1 MKTLAELARV
11 LKAGAT
17 TSGRLVED
25 CLARIADPKGE
36 GPRTF
41 LKVHAEAARV
51 AADYYDRLRAHGVT
65 PGPWAGIPISIKDLF
80 DMAGDVTTAGSKVL
94 RQQPPAST
102 DCAAVARLRAAG
114 FIPIG
119 RTNMTEFA
127 YSGLGLNPHYGT
139 PLNPFERQRGRA
151 PGGSS
156 SGAAVS
162 IAEQM
167 SYGALGTDTGGSCR
181 IPAAFCGI
189 VGFKPT
195 ARRVPV
201 SGVFPLSRTLDS
213 VGPLAASVACCA
225 ALDAVLAAEPTA
237 VFGAMGLQGR
247 RFAVPT
253 HYALDSLDTH
263 VARNFERALREL
275 SGAGAE
281 VNEIPL
287 PELDELPGIN
297 RKGSFSGP
305 EAYALHRE
313 RLESQGALYDPR
325 VLVRLRRGR
334 EQSAAD
340 YLDLIQARADLQR
353 RIDESLA
360 EFDALL
366 LPTTPIIAP
375 LLQDLESEEGYLRT
389 NQLALRNTSVANF
402 LDRCAISIPCHE
414 AGAAPVG
421 LMLMGGHGDDR
432 RVLRLAASIEALV
445 SPGLRDPQDPWRS
458 TGRPDVRAT

>member
-1 MKTLAELARV
+1 MRTIAELASG
-11 LKAGAT
+11 LQSGS
-17 TSGRLVED
+17 TSSRRLVEE

-36 GPRTF
+36 GPRAF
-41 LKVHAEAARV
+41 LKVHADSARA
-51 AADYYDRLRAHGVT
+51 AADYYDRLRTHGVSLS
-65 PGPWAGIPISIKDLF
+65 PWAGIPVAIKDLF

-94 RQQPPAST
+94 LGEPPARA
-102 DCAAVARLRAAG
+102 DCAAVARLRASG

-139 PLNPFERQRGRA
+139 PLSPFERSRGRA

-162 IAEQM
+162 IVEQM
-167 SYGALGTDTGGSCR
+167 AYGALGTDTGGSCR

-201 SGVFPLSRTLDS
+201 SGVFPLSQTLDS

-225 ALDAVLAAEPTA
+225 TLDAVLADEPTA
-237 VFGAMGLQGR
+237 ALDVMGLRGR
-247 RFAVPT
+247 RFAVAT

-263 VARNFERALREL
+263 VGRDFERAIGRL
-275 SGAGAE
+275 SGAGAKVE
-281 VNEIPL
+281 EIPL
-287 PELDELPGIN
+287 AELDELPAIN

-313 RLESQGALYDPR
+313 RLESKAAQYDPR
-325 VLVRLRRGR
+325 VLVRLQRGR

-340 YLDLIQARADLQR
+340 YLDLIRARSDLQR
-353 RIDESLA
+353 RVDKSLA
-360 EFDALL
+360 EFDAVL
-366 LPTTPIIAP
+366 LPTAPIIPP
-375 LLQDLESEEGYLRT
+375 LLQDLESDEAYSRT
-389 NQLALRNTSVANF
+389 NQLALRNTSIANF
-402 LDRCAISIPCHE
+402 LDRCAISLPCHE
-414 AGAAPVG
+414 AGDAPVG
-421 LMLMGGHGDDR
+421 FMLMGAHGGDR
-432 RVLRLAASIEALV
+432 RLLGMAAAVEAALAKELC
-445 SPGLRDPQDPWRS
+445 
-458 TGRPDVRAT
+458 

>member
-1 MKTLAELARV
+1 MKTLAELARC
-11 LKAGAT
+11 LAAGTT
-17 TSGRLVED
+17 TSRQLVEE

-36 GPRTF
+36 GARTF
-41 LKVHAEAARV
+41 LKVHAEAARA
-51 AADYYDRLRAHGVT
+51 AADYHDRLRAHGVT
-65 PGPWAGIPISIKDLF
+65 LSPWAGIPVSIKDLF
-80 DMAGDVTTAGSKVL
+80 DMAGDVTTAGSRVL
-94 RQQPPAST
+94 RGQPPAGT

-139 PLNPFERQRGRA
+139 PRNPFERLRGRA

-162 IAEQM
+162 IVEQM

-195 ARRVPV
+195 ARRVPL
-201 SGVFPLSRTLDS
+201 SGVFPLSQTLDS

-225 ALDAVLAAEPTA
+225 VLDAVLAAEPSARLDA
-237 VFGAMGLQGR
+237 VGLRGR

-253 HYALDSLDTH
+253 HHALESLDTH
-263 VARNFERALREL
+263 VAGNFERAIHTV

-281 VNEIPL
+281 VDDVPL
-287 PELDELPGIN
+287 AELDELAAIN
-297 RKGSFSGP
+297 RKGGFSGP

-313 RLESQGALYDPR
+313 RLESQGAQYDPR
-325 VLVRLRRGR
+325 VWVRLQRGR

-340 YLDLIQARADLQR
+340 YLDLIRARADLR
-353 RIDESLA
+353 DRVAKSLA
-360 EFDALL
+360 EFDGVL

-375 LLQDLESEEGYLRT
+375 PLQDLESEEAYLRT
-389 NQLALRNTSVANF
+389 NQLALRNTSIANF

-414 AGAAPVG
+414 AGTAPVG
-421 LMLMGGHGDDR
+421 LMLMGPNGDDR
-432 RVLRLAASIEALV
+432 RTFGMAASIEALV
-445 SPGLRDPQDPWRS
+445 FPTPASQG
-458 TGRPDVRAT
+458 A

>member
-1 MKTLAELARV
+1 MQTLAELARS
-11 LKAGAT
+11 LESGAT
-17 TSGRLVED
+17 TSGRLVEE
-25 CLARIADPKGE
+25 CLARITDRKGQ

-41 LKVHAEAARV
+41 LKVHAEAARA
-51 AADYYDRLRAHGVT
+51 AADYHDRLRAHGVT
-65 PGPWAGIPISIKDLF
+65 LSPWAGIPISIKDLF
-80 DMAGDVTTAGSKVL
+80 DMAGDATTAGSRVL
-94 RQQPPAST
+94 RGQPPADS

-139 PLNPFERQRGRA
+139 PLNPFERPRGRA

-162 IAEQM
+162 IVEQM

-195 ARRVPV
+195 ARRVPL

-225 ALDAVLAAEPTA
+225 VLDSVLADEPA
-237 VFGAMGLQGR
+237 APLDIMGLPGPR
-247 RFAVPT
+247 LAVPQR
-253 HYALDSLDTH
+253 YALDSLDPH
-263 VARNFERALREL
+263 VARTFERAIRAL
-275 SGAGAE
+275 SGAGAKI
-281 VNEIPL
+281 NEIPL
-287 PELDELPGIN
+287 AELDELPGIN
-297 RKGSFSGP
+297 RKGGFSGP
-305 EAYALHRE
+305 EAYELHRE
-313 RLESQGALYDPR
+313 RIDSRGAEYDPR
-325 VLVRLRRGR
+325 VLVRLQRGR

-340 YLDLIQARADLQR
+340 YVELLRARADLQHR
-353 RIDESLA
+353 VDRALA

-375 LLQDLESEEGYLRT
+375 LLQELESDEEYLRI

-414 AGAAPVG
+414 PGTAPVG
-421 LMLMGGHGDDR
+421 LMLMGAHGADR
-432 RVLRLAASIEALV
+432 RLLGIAAAAEEVV
-445 SPGLRDPQDPWRS
+445 SP
-458 TGRPDVRAT
+458 TRAR

>member
-1 MKTLAELARV
+1 MKTLAELARD

-17 TSGRLVED
+17 SSRRLVEE
-25 CLARIADPKGE
+25 CLARIADPQGE

-41 LKVHAEAARV
+41 LKVHADAARA
-51 AADYYDRLRAHGVT
+51 AADYYDQIRAHGISL
-65 PGPWAGIPISIKDLF
+65 GPWAGIPVSIKDLF

-94 RQQPPAST
+94 RGQPAAAA
-102 DCAAVARLRAAG
+102 DCAAVARVRAAG

-162 IAEQM
+162 VVEQM

-201 SGVFPLSRTLDS
+201 SGVFPLSPTLDS

-225 ALDAVLAAEPTA
+225 ALDAVLADEPNAELD
-237 VFGAMGLQGR
+237 AMGLRGQ

-253 HYALDSLDTH
+253 HYALDSLDAH
-263 VARNFERALREL
+263 VGRSFERAIRDLRD
-275 SGAGAE
+275 SGAQLD
-281 VNEIPL
+281 EIPL
-287 PELDELPGIN
+287 AELDELPAIN
-297 RKGSFSGP
+297 RKGGFPGP
-305 EAYALHRE
+305 EAYALHRG
-313 RLESQGALYDPR
+313 RMASQGAQYDPR
-325 VLVRLRRGR
+325 VLVRLQRGQ

-340 YLDLIQARADLQR
+340 YIDLIRARADLQR
-353 RIDESLA
+353 RVDRRLA
-360 EFDALL
+360 QFDAVL

-375 LLQDLESEEGYLRT
+375 LLRELESDEAYLRT
-389 NQLALRNTSVANF
+389 NALALRNTAVTNF
-402 LDRCAISIPCHE
+402 LDRCAVSVPCHE
-414 AGAAPVG
+414 AGTAPVG
-421 LMLMGGHGDDR
+421 LMVMGGHGRDR
-432 RVLRLAASIEALV
+432 RTLGIAAAVAALV
-445 SPGLRDPQDPWRS
+445 SPVPLKG
-458 TGRPDVRAT
+458 

>member
-1 MKTLAELARV
+1 MKTLAELARS
-11 LKAGAT
+11 LKGRAI
-17 TSGRLVED
+17 TSRQLVED
-25 CLARIADPKGE
+25 CLIRIADPKGE
-36 GPRTF
+36 GSRTF
-41 LKVHAEAARV
+41 LKVHAETARA
-51 AADYYDRLRAHGVT
+51 AADYYDRLRANGVT
-65 PGPWAGIPISIKDLF
+65 LTPWAGIPISIKDLF

-94 RQQPPAST
+94 RGQPPAAA

-139 PLNPFERQRGRA
+139 PLNPFERERRRA

-162 IAEQM
+162 IVEQM

-195 ARRVPV
+195 ARRVPL
-201 SGVFPLSRTLDS
+201 SGVFPLSPTLDS
-213 VGPLAASVACCA
+213 VGPLAVSVACCA
-225 ALDAVLAAEPTA
+225 TLDAVLADEAA
-237 VFGAMGLQGR
+237 AGLDVTELRGR

-253 HYALDSLDTH
+253 HYALDSLDNH
-263 VARNFERALREL
+263 VAHDFERAIREL

-281 VNEIPL
+281 VDEIPL
-287 PELDELPGIN
+287 AELDELPEIN

-313 RLESQGALYDPR
+313 RLESEGALYDPR
-325 VLVRLRRGR
+325 VLIRLQRGR
-334 EQSAAD
+334 EHTAAD
-340 YLDLIQARADLQR
+340 YVDLVRARADLQR
-353 RIDESLA
+353 RVDKSLA
-360 EFDALL
+360 EFDAVL

-375 LLQDLESEEGYLRT
+375 LLQELESDEAYLRS
-389 NQLALRNTSVANF
+389 NQLALRNTSVTNF
-402 LDRCAISIPCHE
+402 LDRCAISVPCHE

-421 LMLMGGHGDDR
+421 LMLMGPRGGDR
-432 RVLRLAASIEALV
+432 RLLGIAAAVEELV
-445 SPGLRDPQDPWRS
+445 SPDHR
-458 TGRPDVRAT
+458 VR

>member
-1 MKTLAELARV
+1 MRTLAELARC
-11 LKAGAT
+11 LEAGAT
-17 TSGRLVED
+17 TSGRLVAE

-36 GPRTF
+36 GARTF
-41 LKVHAEAARV
+41 LKVHAEAART
-51 AADYYDRLRAHGVT
+51 AADYHDRLRAQGVAVS
-65 PGPWAGIPISIKDLF
+65 PWAGIPVSIKDLF
-80 DMAGDVTTAGSKVL
+80 DMVGDVTTAGSRVL
-94 RQQPPAST
+94 RGQPPASA
-102 DCAAVARLRAAG
+102 DCAAVMRLRAAG

-127 YSGLGLNPHYGT
+127 YSGLGLNPHYDT
-139 PLNPFERQRGRA
+139 PRNPFDRPRGRA

-162 IAEQM
+162 IVEQM

-201 SGVFPLSRTLDS
+201 SGAFPLSPTLDS

-225 ALDAVLAAEPTA
+225 VLDAVLADEPAATLDM
-237 VFGAMGLQGR
+237 MGLLGL

-253 HYALDSLDTH
+253 HYALDSLDSH
-263 VARNFERALREL
+263 VASSFERAVRGL
-275 SGAGAE
+275 SSAGAQIS
-281 VNEIPL
+281 EIPL
-287 PELDELPGIN
+287 AELDELPGIN
-297 RKGSFSGP
+297 RKGGFSGP

-325 VLVRLRRGR
+325 VLVRLLRGR

-340 YLDLIQARADLQR
+340 YIDLIRARADLQR
-353 RIDESLA
+353 RVDGALV

-375 LLQDLESEEGYLRT
+375 LLRELDSDEEYLRI

-402 LDRCAISIPCHE
+402 LDRCAISIPCH
-414 AGAAPVG
+414 APGTAPVG
-421 LMLMGGHGDDR
+421 LMLMAAHGADR
-432 RVLRLAASIEALV
+432 RLLAIAAAAEELV
-445 SPGLRDPQDPWRS
+445 VQ
-458 TGRPDVRAT
+458 A

>member
-1 MKTLAELARV
+1 MRTLTELARC
-11 LKAGAT
+11 LAAGTAT
-17 TSGRLVED
+17 SRQLVEE
-25 CLARIADPKGE
+25 CLARIADPNGE
-36 GPRTF
+36 GARTF
-41 LKVHAEAARV
+41 LKVHAEAARA

-65 PGPWAGIPISIKDLF
+65 LSPWAGIPVSIKDLF
-80 DMAGDVTTAGSKVL
+80 DMAGDVTTAGSRVL
-94 RQQPPAST
+94 RGQPPAST
-102 DCAAVARLRAAG
+102 DCAVVARLRAAG

-139 PLNPFERQRGRA
+139 PRNPFERLRGRA

-162 IAEQM
+162 IVEQM
-167 SYGALGTDTGGSCR
+167 SYAALGTDTGGSCR

-195 ARRVPV
+195 ARRVPL
-201 SGVFPLSRTLDS
+201 SGVFPLSQTLDS

-225 ALDAVLAAEPTA
+225 VLDAVLAAEPSAGLDA
-237 VFGAMGLQGR
+237 VGLRGR

-263 VARNFERALREL
+263 VASNFERAIHTV
-275 SGAGAE
+275 SSAGAE

-287 PELDELPGIN
+287 AELDELAAIN

-305 EAYALHRE
+305 EAYAVHRE
-313 RLESQGALYDPR
+313 RLESQGAQYDPR
-325 VLVRLRRGR
+325 VLVRLQRGR

-340 YLDLIQARADLQR
+340 YLDLIRARADLR
-353 RIDESLA
+353 ARVAKSLA
-360 EFDALL
+360 EFEGLL

-375 LLQDLESEEGYLRT
+375 LLQDLESDEAYLRT
-389 NQLALRNTSVANF
+389 NQLALRNTSIANF

-414 AGAAPVG
+414 AGTAPVG
-421 LMLMGGHGDDR
+421 LMLMGANGDDR
-432 RVLRLAASIEALV
+432 RAFGMAASIEALV
-445 SPGLRDPQDPWRS
+445 SPTL
-458 TGRPDVRAT
+458 